1 MAVIGN
7 QVQTIPFITDTF
19 SGNAST
25 TNFTLTRAPASTAS
39 IAVFIS
45 GLYQPPT
52 TYTLI
57 ADVISFVSAP
67 ANGTNNLVILHIGN
81 GSATQVPSDGSVTTP
96 RIADGAVTG
105 DKLGLT
111 SINANNI
118 VDGAV
123 TGVKLGLTAINANN
137 IVDAT
142 ITGAKIASNTIQSG
156 NLTTTGVSAGT
167 HGSSSAIPIL
177 VVDAQGRIL
186 SASNT
191 SVTSTSVFANSSQL
205 TANSSSG
212 NVLIGLANTAVVA
225 STYGGATNVASIIV
239 DQFGRITSASNV
251 AVSGIDAHPF
261 VFTALGT

>member
-7 QVQTIPFITDTF
+7 QVQTVPFITDTF

-96 RIADGAVTG
+96 RIATGAVTG
-105 DKLGLT
+105 D
-111 SINANNI
+111 
-118 VDGAV
+118 
-123 TGVKLGLTAINANN
+123 KLGLTAINANN
-137 IVDAT
+137 IVDGT
-142 ITGAKIASNTIQSG
+142 ITGDKMVANTIGSS
-156 NLTTTGVSAGT
+156 NLTTTGVAAGVYG
-167 HGSSSAIPIL
+167 GSTAIPVIT
-177 VVDAQGRIL
+177 VDTQGRL
-186 SASNT
+186 SSASNT
-191 SVTSTSVFANSSQL
+191 TITIPPATAVFANSGQL
-205 TANSSSG
+205 TANSSTG
-212 NVLIGLANTAVVA
+212 NVLLGLANTTVVA

>member
-81 GSATQVPSDGSVTTP
+81 GSATQVPSDGSVTTNT
-96 RIADGAVTG
+96 ILNGAVT
-105 DKLGLT
+105 
-111 SINANNI
+111 A
-118 VDGAV
+118 
-123 TGVKLGLTAINANN
+123 
-137 IVDAT
+137 
-142 ITGAKIASNTIQSG
+142 AKIAS
-156 NLTTTGVSAGT
+156 GVLPTA
-167 HGSSSAIPIL
+167 H
-177 VVDAQGRIL
+177 
-186 SASNT
+186 
-191 SVTSTSVFANSSQL
+191 ANSAFNHANASFTTANTAFAEADSAASYANSAFA
-205 TANSSSG
+205 TANSAFATANAATATDTTQNNSITAAFTQANTPSATANSAAIYANG
-212 NVLIGLANTAVVA
+212 AFTKANTAA
-225 STYGGATNVASIIV
+225 STGKAIAMSIVFGG
-239 DQFGRITSASNV
+239 
-251 AVSGIDAHPF
+251 
-261 VFTALGT
+261 